1 MNHILI
7 YCTFRLD
14 NRNRNGKYTILSKK
28 NYSTFNTANEMADS
42 ICPNLIKK
50 STNNQ
55 KKLTEHFLK
64 LNIWL

>member
-55 KKLTEHFLK
+55 KK
-64 LNIWL
+64 